1 MRTWHDFKNWEGY
14 VVNTFYTTD
23 NFKEVS
29 SNMIDGFENI
39 YQHTDMEKSI
49 PTKGDQNDCTKTG
62 SDLVTSLYALPS
74 SVYRCFKVSLC
85 QRGTL

>member
-14 VVNTFYTTD
+14 VVNTFNTTD

-39 YQHTDMEKSI
+39 Y
-49 PTKGDQNDCTKTG
+49 
-62 SDLVTSLYALPS
+62 
-74 SVYRCFKVSLC
+74 
-85 QRGTL
+85 